1 MLVYQFEFEASVYYS
16 KVFTHKTV
24 SQLNKVWLLFGYTQV
39 AAVGLHV
46 YSIV

>member
-24 SQLNKVWLLFGYTQV
+24 LQLRMFATNEKVLKFFF
-39 AAVGLHV
+39 
-46 YSIV
+46 